1 VFKKFVQMML
11 DRVEKQLGA
20 PVDESRYMAEHSLR
34 ALYAFS
40 KVRDF
45 ADFRRVLPADV
56 YYVAKIAAYRQE
68 DCGSC
73 LQIAVNQAREHQVQ
87 RGVIQA
93 AVDRRLDALSPELRL
108 VFRFAEAQANR
119 DDDPEARQQ
128 IIRRYG
134 DQGLIEIGLAITSAR
149 MFPTLKRALG
159 FSISCSRV
167 KVAV

>member
-1 VFKKFVQMML
+1 MRL
-11 DRVEKQLGA
+11 ST
-20 PVDESRYMAEHSLR
+20 SRGTWRSIGFLR

-45 ADFRRVLPADV
+45 ADFRRVLPADA

-93 AVDRRLDALSPELRL
+93 AGDRRVDALSPELRL

-119 DDDPEARQQ
+119 DDDPGGFGNRSSGDMA
-128 IIRRYG
+128 IR
-134 DQGLIEIGLAITSAR
+134 GLMRSD
-149 MFPTLKRALG
+149 
-159 FSISCSRV
+159 
-167 KVAV
+167 